1 MSSPSR
7 KDLGFHS
14 ASSSSC
20 SSPRAGKDMSTQEL
34 LLRSGGG
41 LQGLIW
47 SKYGIEEGKESPF
60 QKRRREKSGGR
71 RVNSEPLNDIE
82 AAKRKAEAEKASQ
95 AEHQERTR
103 SQSACEVVV
112 RNKIGEEGGPTIEV
126 VDVLSKMKLD
136 PGAELEISPPS
147 PEAERVASSEKPPS
161 SSDDSPRS
169 PAYLHIIVS
178 PRPLSRAT

>member
-1 MSSPSR
+1 
-7 KDLGFHS
+7 
-14 ASSSSC
+14 
-20 SSPRAGKDMSTQEL
+20 MSTQEL

-95 AEHQERTR
+95 AEHERTR
-103 SQSACEVVV
+103 SQSACEVV
-112 RNKIGEEGGPTIEV
+112 RNKKGEEGGPTIEV

-136 PGAELEISPPS
+136 PGAGLEISPPS

-161 SSDDSPRS
+161 SSDDSLRS

-178 PRPLSRAT
+178 PRPLSHAT